1 MLVARGLPL
10 LAGESGEDA
19 RETSSA
25 PATRLGPEKLSAVP
39 RPRLPQSG
47 QQVETNIACSS
58 FRRTASVAKVAAR
71 VARPAFDLFERSL
84 ATQPAQHDQA
94 GRYPSSEPRG
104 PGNCIEI
111 RPPAAVPQDDAEIPL
126 LQKILFDVAPFA
138 LAACLAASASAQT
151 LRPIGT
157 PINGVTVDAID
168 HLPSIVDAL
177 ASMSRP
183 VTARIVFDE
192 FVPATDYLTAA
203 KKIHP
208 VSYVMGEI
216 LDSFYVKQYTTD
228 AYKARAQEYVDTLG
242 AYVDIWEVGNEING
256 EWLGDTASV
265 VEKMIGAYDVVK
277 AKDYRAA
284 LTLYYNQ
291 DCWSRK
297 DHEMF
302 SWTAANVPDRMKQG
316 LDYVL
321 ISYYEDDCNGL
332 QPDWKPIFMQ
342 LHAMFPNSQIGF
354 GEVGT
359 RRAARKEAYMTRYYS
374 MNIDVPNYIG
384 GYFWWYFKQD
394 AVPKTKP
401 LWNVLNGLLR

>member
-1 MLVARGLPL
+1 MLL
-10 LAGESGEDA
+10 
-19 RETSSA
+19 
-25 PATRLGPEKLSAVP
+25 
-39 RPRLPQSG
+39 
-47 QQVETNIACSS
+47 
-58 FRRTASVAKVAAR
+58 RTYFHSASVA
-71 VARPAFDLFERSL
+71 F
-84 ATQPAQHDQA
+84 
-94 GRYPSSEPRG
+94 
-104 PGNCIEI
+104 
-111 RPPAAVPQDDAEIPL
+111 
-126 LQKILFDVAPFA
+126 
-138 LAACLAASASAQT
+138 AACLAASACAQT
-151 LRPIGT
+151 LRPVST
-157 PINGVTVDAID
+157 PLNGVTLDAVD
-168 HLPSIVDAL
+168 HLPNIVDSL
-177 ASMSRP
+177 SSMSRP
-183 VTARIVFDE
+183 ITARIVFDE
-192 FVPATDYLTAA
+192 FVPATDYLAA
-203 KKIHP
+203 TKKIYP

-228 AYKARAQEYVDTLG
+228 AYRARAQEYVDTLG

-265 VEKMIGAYDVVK
+265 VEKMTGAYDIVK
-277 AKDYRAA
+277 AKSYRAA
-284 LTLYYNQ
+284 LTLYYNK

-302 SWTAANVPDRMKQG
+302 AWATTNVPDRMKQG

-332 QPDWKPIFMQ
+332 QPDWKPVFTQ

-359 RRAARKEAYMTRYYS
+359 RRSARKEAYMKRYYS
-374 MNIDVPNYIG
+374 MNIDVPNYVG